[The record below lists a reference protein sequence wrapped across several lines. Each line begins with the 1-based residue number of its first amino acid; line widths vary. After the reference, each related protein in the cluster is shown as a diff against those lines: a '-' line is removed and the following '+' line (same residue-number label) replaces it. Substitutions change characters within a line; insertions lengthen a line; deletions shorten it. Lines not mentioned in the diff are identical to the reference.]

1 MEVQQQSGR
10 ASFLLVI
17 ILLGAVFLIAF
28 PVAFDCCKDF
38 RGWLPS
44 APLFRQMIKNNI
56 VTENQIR
63 SFEILFY
70 LYLVISVI
78 SSLSYAMLNND
89 IAFANAS
96 IRGENMNNIAREA
109 VKFFFSLLLLMSLIL
124 VPIFVRPELGV
135 KQGLKGWFLIRAA
148 MAGWPFILSC
158 CIMFFYWFVK
168 GRAGNKTK
176 TGGGE

>member
-1 MEVQQQSGR
+1 MEVQQQSGK
-10 ASFLLVI
+10 ASFLLMI
-17 ILLGAVFLIAF
+17 IFMGAVFLIAF
-28 PVAFDCCKDF
+28 PVDIDCCKDF
-38 RGWLPS
+38 IGWLQS

-56 VTENQIR
+56 VTGNQIR

-78 SSLSYAMLNND
+78 SSFSYAMLNSD

-96 IRGENMNNIAREA
+96 IRGENMNDIARKA

-124 VPIFVRPELGV
+124 APIFVRPELGV
-135 KQGLKGWFLIRAA
+135 KQGLKGWFLIRTA

-158 CIMFFYWFVK
+158 CIMFLYWFVNGGAK
-168 GRAGNKTK
+168 NKTK
-176 TGGGE
+176 TGGQE